1 MTIHRNINDAGLEL
15 IQHFEGC
22 KLAAYKCPAGKWTIG
37 YGSTR
42 DVYEGKVI
50 TQVEAGE
57 RLRRDLWD
65 AEGAVSRLV
74 TADLTDNEF
83 AALVSLCFNIGAG
96 NFGNSTLLRLLNT
109 EQVDRVPH
117 EFLRWDHGGGKLQP
131 GLHFR
136 RLAES
141 ELFQRA

>member
-1 MTIHRNINDAGLEL
+1 MSRRINEAGLAL
-15 IQHFEGC
+15 IEHYEGC
-22 KLAAYKCPAGKWTIG
+22 KLIAYKCPAGKWTIG

-42 DVYEGKVI
+42 DVYEGETI
-50 TQVEAGE
+50 TQVEADE

-83 AALVSLCFNIGAG
+83 SALVSLCFNIGAG
-96 NFGNSTLLRLLNT
+96 NFGNSTLLHLLNN
-109 EQVDRVPH
+109 EQMDRVPN
-117 EFLRWDHGGGKLQP
+117 EFLRWDHGGGKLLP
-131 GLHFR
+131 GLHLR
-136 RLAES
+136 RMAEA

>member
-1 MTIHRNINDAGLEL
+1 MRRINEAGMEL
-15 IQHFEGC
+15 IKHFEGC
-22 KLAAYKCPAGKWTIG
+22 KLTAYQCPARKWTIG

-50 TQVEAGE
+50 ADE

-74 TADLTDNEF
+74 TTELTDNEF
-83 AALVSLCFNIGAG
+83 AALVSFCFNVGCG
-96 NFGNSTLLRLLNT
+96 NFGNSTLLHLLNN
-109 EQVDRVPH
+109 EQIDRVPN
-117 EFLRWDHGGGKLQP
+117 EFLRWDHGGGKLLP